1 MQFSRNDLLD
11 LDPLFSAYI
20 VGVSLSVALPFRLEF
35 DANETPSSPNSFSS
49 SSPNFSP
56 KS

>member
-1 MQFSRNDLLD
+1 MQFSKNDLLD

-35 DANETPSSPNSFSS
+35 DANETPSSPN
-49 SSPNFSP
+49 FSP

>member
-1 MQFSRNDLLD
+1 MQFSKNDLLD